1 MNYLRIKSQL
11 FICFNKLELKQ
22 LFESAK
28 KAEIIIEMKKMGL
41 SFNDLR
47 NNKQKMIE
55 ISDALADKTV
65 EHKNEHE
72 IFAAAFCFLD
82 FYKPNSQ
89 VGFELKNNFDI
100 SKDKI
105 TDLNDLKKA
114 REENTLSDFIIVSDD
129 GLRNFQLKRY
139 RGELKTEYIFNFI
152 KGKLS
157 GYGNNLGFIN
167 LLIIL
172 QVPNSDV
179 SVVDFEKLN
188 KQISGLNLNFE
199 GQILI
204 SYNENNKFDVIN
216 RVYPELGTSRI
227 PITFYS

>member
-1 MNYLRIKSQL
+1 MNYLKIQNKL
-11 FICFNKLELKQ
+11 VICFDKFELKQ
-22 LFESAK
+22 LFENAK
-28 KAEIIIEMKKMGL
+28 KADIIIEMEKKGL

-89 VGFELKNNFDI
+89 VGFELKNNFDTN
-100 SKDKI
+100 KNKI
-105 TDLNDLKKA
+105 TNLDDLKNA
-114 REENTLSDFIIVSDD
+114 REENTLSDFVVISDD

-139 RGELKTEYIFNFI
+139 RNALSTEAIFNFI
-152 KGKLS
+152 KDKLR
-157 GYGNNLGFIN
+157 GYGNNLGSMN

-179 SVVDFEKLN
+179 SLVDFKKLN
-188 KQISGLNLNFE
+188 NQLRGLNLSFE

-227 PITFYS
+227 PITFYC